1 MNRGIGGW
9 LANRSIGAKTVLG
22 FGLVLAIFVV
32 TCVVMLFTLSRAEQA
47 RRLRQQSVT
56 TIEQVLVTARLMR
69 EEEVALKNRV
79 LFGNAERETAYRD
92 ADRRFKEQIRALSLT
107 VIDHPAQQQDVER
120 VAQLERDW
128 TAMADGI
135 VASVP
140 ASAEARAAFVQGLDE
155 GAMATLSTK
164 VDEIMDALDEV
175 LEAEHAELE
184 QRRAA
189 QVRLE
194 RLTYGVVFGMLALG
208 LLAGFGAVRLADRLL
223 SRPVRDLTERMS
235 RLASG
240 DLTVE
245 VPNQARQDEVGA
257 IARALDVFK
266 RAAIAT
272 RDQGW
277 VKASVAEITGALP
290 QAETEQAFADTLMSQ
305 LSTRVGAGVAVFYR
319 LSEAAADR
327 GEHAPVL
334 ELLGSYGFR
343 QRRHLDTRCAIGEG
357 LVGQCARE
365 RKTIVLEPVP
375 DDYIRIQSGLGEA
388 APRSVIVLPLL
399 LRDELLGVLEFG
411 SFQRFTATQESLL
424 EDLLP
429 VVALSL
435 DNLRRAL
442 RTQDLLGRTQ
452 MQARELQA
460 SEEEL
465 RMQQEELAATNEELQ
480 GKTVELE
487 EHSQRLRASEEE
499 LRVQAEELQA
509 SNEELRQKTDTLNEQ
524 KKVLEQ
530 LQQDTLHKAEELAR
544 ASQYKSD
551 FLANM
556 SHELRTPLNS
566 LLILSRTLADND
578 LGNLNPDEVE
588 SARVIH
594 ESGSNLL
601 RLINDIL
608 DLSKIEAGKME
619 VTREDV
625 SLAGFAQS
633 LQRQFRPV
641 ALEKALAF
649 EIALE
654 EDLPEIVHTDGPKL
668 EQIANNL
675 LGNAFKFTRI
685 GHVRVRLARADA
697 ALLERCGLAGPAVAL
712 AVEDTGI
719 GIADDQLERM
729 FQVFEQADASTSRH
743 YGGSGLGLAITRRL
757 TDLLGG
763 AIVVDSEPD
772 HGSTFVVVIPE
783 AVAGETA
790 PAAPPRSTN
799 ARVVQAAPSAARARR
814 TPPATSPVPAAP
826 AASGWIADD
835 RNQIQPGD
843 TAILAIEDDPA
854 FARILVDL
862 IRRKGHR
869 ALAAGDGESGLDLAR
884 RYRPTGVLLDVMLPG
899 IDGWSVIEQM
909 KSDPELRAIPVHF
922 ISAVDE
928 SARGEAV
935 GAVGFLTKP
944 ADRNAVLSAFDR
956 LLQHAEHR
964 TRRVLLIDDDEDS
977 RLAIIRL
984 IASDGVEIVE
994 AVSGEEGLDMLG
1006 AGGFDCVVLDL
1017 GLPGIS
1023 GFDFLDI
1030 AAARGGLPPVVIYS
1044 ARELSGE
1051 ESVRL
1056 RQHTDS
1062 IVIKGARSN
1071 ERLLDE
1077 VSLFMHSIRPTGA
1090 GVVRDIDAGLSG
1102 NTVLIVDDDM
1112 RNIFALSKTL
1122 RARGLN
1128 VVMAQDGLKALRQ
1141 IEENPAIDIVLMD
1154 IMMPGMDGYET
1165 MRRIRA
1171 LPRHA
1176 QLPIIAV
1183 TAKAMQ
1189 GDRDKCLEAGASDY
1203 LAKPVDVDKL
1213 LSMMRVWLQ
1222 A

>member
-1 MNRGIGGW
+1 MRRGVGTW
-9 LANRSIGAKTVLG
+9 LANLSIGAKTFLG
-22 FGLVLAIFVV
+22 FGLVLAMFVI
-32 TCVVMLFTLSRAEQA
+32 TCLVVMFTLSRAQHA
-47 RRLRQQSVT
+47 RQLRQQSVT
-56 TIEQVLVTARLMR
+56 TIEQVLVATRLMR
-69 EEEVALKNRV
+69 EEEVALKNLV
-79 LFGNAERETAYRD
+79 LFGGAAREAAYRE
-92 ADRRFKEQIRALSLT
+92 ADRRFKEHIRALTLT
-107 VIDHPAQQQDVER
+107 ASDHHAQQQDAQR
-120 VAQLERDW
+120 VAQLEREW
-128 TAMADGI
+128 TTMADGI
-135 VASVP
+135 VAAMP
-140 ASAEARAAFVQGLDE
+140 ASASERLAFVQGL
-155 GAMATLSTK
+155 GAGPMATLSTK
-164 VDEIMDALDEV
+164 VDEIMDTLDEV
-175 LEAEHAELE
+175 LAVEHAELE

-189 QVRLE
+189 HDRLE
-194 RLTYGVVFGMLALG
+194 RLTYGVVLGMLALG
-208 LLAGFGAVRLADRLL
+208 LLVGFAAVRLAGRLL

-235 RLASG
+235 SLASG
-240 DLTVE
+240 DLSVE
-245 VPNQARQDEVGA
+245 VPNQTRQDEVGA
-257 IARALDVFK
+257 IARALEVFK

-277 VKASVAEITGALP
+277 IKASVAEITGALP

-305 LSTRVGAGVAVFYR
+305 LSTRVGAGVGVFYR
-319 LSEAAADR
+319 LTEPAAER
-327 GEHAPVL
+327 GEQGPVL
-334 ELLGSYGFR
+334 ELAGSYGFR

-375 DDYIRIQSGLGEA
+375 EDYVRIHSGIGEA
-388 APRSVIVLPLL
+388 APRSLIVLPLL
-399 LRDELLGVLEFG
+399 LRGELLGVLEFG
-411 SFQRFTATQESLL
+411 SFQRFTATHEALL

-442 RTQDLLGRTQ
+442 RTQDLLARTQ

-530 LQQDTLHKAEELAR
+530 LQQDTQLKAEELAR

-578 LGNLNPDEVE
+578 LGNLNTDEVE

-649 EIALE
+649 EIALD
-654 EDLPEIVHTDGPKL
+654 EDLPETVHTDAPKL

-675 LGNAFKFTRI
+675 LGNAFKFTRS
-685 GHVRVRLARADA
+685 GHVRVRLARADE
-697 ALLERCGLAGPAVAL
+697 ALLGRCGLAGPAVAL

-719 GIADDQLERM
+719 GIAADQLERM

-772 HGSTFVVVIPE
+772 QGSTFVVVIPHR
-783 AVAGETA
+783 AAGE
-790 PAAPPRSTN
+790 AAPPPPRPAGASPILAVPSSTRTRRT
-799 ARVVQAAPSAARARR
+799 APPPVQANAAD
-814 TPPATSPVPAAP
+814 
-826 AASGWIADD
+826 WIPDD
-835 RNQIQPGD
+835 RNRIQPGD

-1102 NTVLIVDDDM
+1102 RTVLIVDDDM

-1203 LAKPVDVDKL
+1203 LAKPVDIDKL

>member
-1 MNRGIGGW
+1 MKRGIGAW
-9 LANRSIGAKTVLG
+9 LANLSIGAKTVLG
-22 FGLVLAIFVV
+22 FGLVLAMFVV

-47 RRLRQQSVT
+47 RQLRQQSVA

-69 EEEVALKNRV
+69 EEEVALKNQV
-79 LFGNAERETAYRD
+79 LFGSAEREATYRE
-92 ADRRFKEQIRALSLT
+92 ADRRFKEQIRVLTLT
-107 VIDHPAQQQDVER
+107 VSDHPAQQQDVER

-128 TAMADGI
+128 TGMADGI
-135 VASVP
+135 VATMP
-140 ASAEARAAFVQGLDE
+140 ASPSERAAFVQGL
-155 GAMATLSTK
+155 GAGVMATLSTK
-164 VDEIMDALDEV
+164 VEEIMGALDEV
-175 LEAEHAELE
+175 LEVEHAELD
-184 QRRAA
+184 QRRTA
-189 QVRLE
+189 QDRLE

-208 LLAGFGAVRLADRLL
+208 LLVGFGAVRLADRLL

-235 RLASG
+235 SLASG
-240 DLTVE
+240 DLAVD
-245 VPNQARQDEVGA
+245 VPNQKRQDEVGA

-277 VKASVAEITGALP
+277 IKASVAEITGALP
-290 QAETEQAFADTLMSQ
+290 QAETEQVFADTLMSQ
-305 LSTRVGAGVAVFYR
+305 LSTRIGAGVAVFYR
-319 LSEAAADR
+319 LTEPAADR
-327 GEHAPVL
+327 GEHEPML
-334 ELLGSYGFR
+334 ELAGSFGFR

-375 DDYIRIQSGLGEA
+375 DDYIRIHSGLGEA

-399 LRDELLGVLEFG
+399 LRGELLGVLEFG
-411 SFQRFTATQESLL
+411 SFQRFTATQEALL

-452 MQARELQA
+452 LQARELQA

-487 EHSQRLRASEEE
+487 EHGQRLRASEEE

-530 LQQDTLHKAEELAR
+530 LQQDTLQKAEELAR

-578 LGNLNPDEVE
+578 LGNLNADEVE

-649 EIALE
+649 EIALD

-675 LGNAFKFTRI
+675 LGNAFKFTRS
-685 GHVRVRLARADA
+685 GHVRVRLTRADPG
-697 ALLERCGLAGPAVAL
+697 LLERCGLAAPAVAL
-712 AVEDTGI
+712 AVQDTGI
-719 GIADDQLERM
+719 GIAADQLDRM

-757 TDLLGG
+757 TGLLGG

-772 HGSTFVVVIPE
+772 QGSTFFVVIPE
-783 AVAGETA
+783 AAAGAMA
-790 PAAPPRSTN
+790 PAAPPRAVAA
-799 ARVVQAAPSAARARR
+799 ARMASAAPSAVRPS
-814 TPPATSPVPAAP
+814 PPPPAAP
-826 AASGWIADD
+826 GASGWIADD
-835 RNQIQPGD
+835 RHQIQPGD

-909 KSDPELRAIPVHF
+909 KADPELRAIPVHF

-944 ADRNAVLSAFDR
+944 ADRKAVLSAFDR

-994 AVSGEEGLDMLG
+994 SVSGEEGLDMLG
-1006 AGGFDCVVLDL
+1006 AGGFDCIVLDL

-1030 AAARGGLPPVVIYS
+1030 AAARGALPPVVIYS

-1077 VSLFMHSIRPTGA
+1077 VSLFMHSIRPTAA

-1141 IEENPAIDIVLMD
+1141 VEENPAIDIVLMD

-1189 GDRDKCLEAGASDY
+1189 GDRDKCLEAGANDY

>member
-1 MNRGIGGW
+1 MKRGIGTW
-9 LANRSIGAKTVLG
+9 LADLPISAKTLLG
-22 FGLVLAIFVV
+22 FGLVLATFVV
-32 TCVVMLFTLSRAEQA
+32 TCLIVLFTLGRAEEV
-47 RRLRQQSVT
+47 RELRQQSVA
-56 TIEQVLVTARLMR
+56 TIEQVLVTTRLMR
-69 EEEVALKNRV
+69 EEEVALKNHV
-79 LFGNAERETAYRD
+79 LVGGPEQETAYRE
-92 ADRRFKEQIRALSLT
+92 ADRRFKEQVRTLALT
-107 VIDHPAQQQDVER
+107 VADNAAQTQDVQR

-128 TAMADGI
+128 TAASDAI
-135 VASVP
+135 VAGLP
-140 ASAEARAAFVQGLDE
+140 ASDSERARYVQDVGRSAIAALSQTVAPIMEGLD
-155 GAMATLSTK
+155 AVL
-164 VDEIMDALDEV
+164 DAERAQLQTRTTDQNR
-175 LEAEHAELE
+175 LE
-184 QRRAA
+184 Q
-189 QVRLE
+189 
-194 RLTYGVVFGMLALG
+194 LTHLILFAMLALG
-208 LLAGFGAVRLADRLL
+208 LIVGWAAVRLSTRLL
-223 SRPVRDLTERMS
+223 ARPVSDLTERMS
-235 RLASG
+235 RLAAN
-240 DLTVE
+240 DLAVE
-245 VPNQARQDEVGA
+245 VPSQERRDEVGA
-257 IARALDVFK
+257 IARALEVFK
-266 RAAIAT
+266 QAAIAM
-272 RDQGW
+272 RDQSW
-277 VKASVAEITGALP
+277 VKTRAAEITAALP
-290 QAETEQAFADTLMSQ
+290 EAATQQAFADTLMSQ
-305 LSTRVGAGVAVFYR
+305 LSTQIGAGVGVFYL
-319 LSEAAADR
+319 LSQPDLDVRPDAA
-327 GEHAPVL
+327 PTL

-343 QRRHLDTRCAIGEG
+343 QRKHLQTRCAIGEG
-357 LVGQCARE
+357 LVGQCALE

-375 DDYIRIQSGLGEA
+375 EDYIRIHSGLGEA
-388 APRSVIVLPLL
+388 PPRSVIVLPLL
-399 LRDELLGVLEFG
+399 LRTELLGVLEFG
-411 SFQRFTATQESLL
+411 SFQRFTPVQQALL
-424 EDLLP
+424 DDLLP

-452 MQARELQA
+452 AQARELQA

-524 KKVLEQ
+524 KKVLEV
-530 LQQDTLHKAEELAR
+530 LQQETLQKADELAR

-566 LLILSRTLADND
+566 LLILSRTLADNEQ
-578 LGNLNPDEVE
+578 GNLSVDEVE

-619 VTREDV
+619 VSREDIR
-625 SLAGFAQS
+625 LAGFAQS
-633 LQRQFRPV
+633 LQRQFRPM
-641 ALEKALAF
+641 AIEKALEF
-649 EIALE
+649 EIVVGP
-654 EDLPEIVHTDGPKL
+654 DLPETIHTDGPKL

-675 LGNAFKFTRI
+675 LGNAFKFTRV
-685 GHVRVRLARADA
+685 GHVRVRIEPAGDALLARA
-697 ALLERCGLAGPAVAL
+697 GMVGPAVAL
-712 AVEDTGI
+712 AVDDTGI
-719 GIADDQLERM
+719 GIAPDQLDRM

-763 AIVVDSEPD
+763 GILVDSVPGE
-772 HGSTFVVVIPE
+772 GSTFVVVLPQ
-783 AVAGETA
+783 AVAADEVARA
-790 PAAPPRSTN
+790 PEPVAHPAPARVAAPPRRPAPAPLPAPS
-799 ARVVQAAPSAARARR
+799 VPSAAE
-814 TPPATSPVPAAP
+814 
-826 AASGWIADD
+826 WIPDD
-835 RNQIQPGD
+835 RDLIRPGD

-869 ALAAGDGESGLDLAR
+869 ALAAGDGESGLDLVR

-899 IDGWSVIEQM
+899 MDGWGVIEQM
-909 KSDPELRAIPVHF
+909 KADPDLRAIPVHF

-928 SARGEAV
+928 SARGEAL

-944 ADRNAVLSAFDR
+944 ADRKAVLSAFDR

-964 TRRVLLIDDDEDS
+964 VRRVLLVDDDEDS

-984 IASDGVEIVE
+984 IAHDGVEVVE
-994 AVSGEEGLDMLG
+994 AMSGEEGLDMLG

-1030 AAARGGLPPVVIYS
+1030 AAGRGGLPPVVIYS
-1044 ARELSGE
+1044 ARELSSE

-1077 VSLFMHSIRPTGA
+1077 VSLFMHSIRPAGN

-1102 NTVLIVDDDM
+1102 QTVLIVDDDM

-1128 VVMAQDGLKALRQ
+1128 VVMAQDGHKALRQ
-1141 IEENPAIDIVLMD
+1141 VEENPAIDIVLMD

-1176 QLPIIAV
+1176 KLPIIAV

-1189 GDRDKCLEAGASDY
+1189 GDRDKCLDAGASDY
-1203 LAKPVDVDKL
+1203 LAKPVDIDKL

>member
-1 MNRGIGGW
+1 MRRGIGGW
-9 LANRSIGAKTVLG
+9 LADLSIGAKTVLG
-22 FGLVLAIFVV
+22 FGLVLAMFVI
-32 TCVVMLFTLSRAEQA
+32 TCVVVLFTLSRAQQA
-47 RRLRQQSVT
+47 RLLRQQSVT

-69 EEEVALKNRV
+69 EEEVALKNLV
-79 LFGNAERETAYRD
+79 LFGRAERESTYRE
-92 ADRRFKEQIRALSLT
+92 ADQRFKAQIRALTLT
-107 VIDHPAQQQDVER
+107 VSDHPAQQQDVER
-120 VAQLERDW
+120 VAELERDW

-135 VASVP
+135 VAVVP
-140 ASAEARAAFVQGLDE
+140 ASAEERIAFVQGLDA
-155 GAMATLSTK
+155 GAMVTLSTK
-164 VDEIMDALDEV
+164 VEEIMGALDEV
-175 LEAEHAELE
+175 LEVEHAGLE
-184 QRRAA
+184 QRRVAHD
-189 QVRLE
+189 RLE

-208 LLAGFGAVRLADRLL
+208 LLVGFGAVRLADRLL

-235 RLASG
+235 SLASG
-240 DLTVE
+240 DLSVD
-245 VPNQARQDEVGA
+245 VPNQARRDEVGA
-257 IARALDVFK
+257 IARALNVFK

-277 VKASVAEITGALP
+277 IKASVAEITAALP
-290 QAETEQAFADTLMSQ
+290 QAETEQVFADTLMAQ
-305 LSTRVGAGVAVFYR
+305 LSARIGAGVAVFYR
-319 LSEAAADR
+319 LTEPAAAR
-327 GEHAPVL
+327 GEPEPML
-334 ELLGSYGFR
+334 ELAGSYGFR

-375 DDYIRIQSGLGEA
+375 DDYIRIHSGLGEA
-388 APRSVIVLPLL
+388 TPRSVIVLPLL
-399 LRDELLGVLEFG
+399 LRGELLGVLEFG
-411 SFQRFTATQESLL
+411 SFQRFTATQEALL

-452 MQARELQA
+452 LQARELQA

-530 LQQDTLHKAEELAR
+530 LQLDTLQKAEELAR

-578 LGNLNPDEVE
+578 LGNLNTDEVE

-649 EIALE
+649 EIALD
-654 EDLPEIVHTDGPKL
+654 EDLPETVHSDGPKL

-697 ALLERCGLAGPAVAL
+697 ALLERCGLAGPAVAM

-719 GIADDQLERM
+719 GIAADQLERM

-772 HGSTFVVVIPE
+772 QGSTFFVVIPE
-783 AVAGETA
+783 AVAGATALPPRAAGAARPGPDA
-790 PAAPPRSTN
+790 PAAARPKRS
-799 ARVVQAAPSAARARR
+799 
-814 TPPATSPVPAAP
+814 PPAPPAAP
-826 AASGWIADD
+826 VASGWIADD

-994 AVSGEEGLDMLG
+994 ATSGEEGLDMLG
-1006 AGGFDCVVLDL
+1006 AGGFDCIVLDL

-1128 VVMAQDGLKALRQ
+1128 VVMAQDGMKALRQ
-1141 IEENPAIDIVLMD
+1141 VEENPAIDIVLMD